1 MKLQFNGTYLKL
13 ALLFFIIEIIIAQTT
28 GFIRHTIGDY
38 IVVMLLYTLLRSF
51 IKTSINTMCII
62 TLFIAYVVET
72 LQLTN
77 FLEFFNLK
85 NSYTANIIFGNTF
98 SITDLVAYTL
108 GVATILYTEFLIKNR
123 KNEIIE

>member
-1 MKLQFNGTYLKL
+1 MKLQFNSTYLKL

-28 GFIRHTIGDY
+28 GFVRHTIGDY

-51 IKTSINTMCII
+51 IKTSTNTMCII
-62 TLFIAYVVET
+62 TLFIAYAVET

>member
-1 MKLQFNGTYLKL
+1 MKLQFNSTYLKL

-28 GFIRHTIGDY
+28 GFVRHTIGDY

-51 IKTSINTMCII
+51 IKTSTNTMCII
-62 TLFIAYVVET
+62 TIFIAYAVET

>member
-1 MKLQFNGTYLKL
+1 MKLQFNSTYLKL

-51 IKTSINTMCII
+51 IKTSTNTMCII
-62 TLFIAYVVET
+62 TLFIAYAVET

-108 GVATILYTEFLIKNR
+108 GVATTLYTEFLIKNR